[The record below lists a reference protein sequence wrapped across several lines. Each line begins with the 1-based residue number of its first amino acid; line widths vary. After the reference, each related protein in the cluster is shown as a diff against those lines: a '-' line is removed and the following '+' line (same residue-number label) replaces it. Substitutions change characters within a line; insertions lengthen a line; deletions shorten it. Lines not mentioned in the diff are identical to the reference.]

1 MKNSE
6 SFSDKITND
15 PLGAATLASFFGT
28 SGQKIRMREG
38 AKYESKIVE
47 DDGNDSKDEKEEN
60 NQEVNNNNNR
70 RCH

>member
-1 MKNSE
+1 MKNSGG
-6 SFSDKITND
+6 FSDKIAKD
-15 PLGAATLASFFGT
+15 PLGAATLASFFGN
-28 SGQKIRMREG
+28 SGQQFQMKEG

-60 NQEVNNNNNR
+60 KQEVNDNNNR